1 MSGIIITAP
10 DGYTLHRCVRQP
22 DGVRIQ
28 PRVEVTLTGMKIWN
42 GETFDSP
49 DMSQGMRDVFK
60 AGVVFAVPAR
70 MQRVAA

>member
-1 MSGIIITAP
+1 
-10 DGYTLHRCVRQP
+10 
-22 DGVRIQ
+22 
-28 PRVEVTLTGMKIWN
+28 MKIWN